1 MIDYSLIGSRIRER
15 RLKMGIT
22 QEILAEKVGISIVYL
37 SKIENGRVCPTLE
50 MISNICTELDL
61 DIAQVIS
68 ATEISRKEY
77 ANDRVV
83 ELFNS
88 CSLRVKPIAL
98 SILESLSKL

>member
-37 SKIENGRVCPTLE
+37 SKIENGRVYPTLE

-68 ATEISRKEY
+68 GTEVSRKEY